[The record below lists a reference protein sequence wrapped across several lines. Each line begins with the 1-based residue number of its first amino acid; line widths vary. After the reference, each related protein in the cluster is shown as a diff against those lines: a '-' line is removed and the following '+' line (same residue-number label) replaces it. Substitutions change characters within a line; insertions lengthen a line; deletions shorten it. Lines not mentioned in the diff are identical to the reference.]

1 MFLSI
6 LYHARVTL
14 SISKLPRLMSKLD
27 TFFKRKYS
35 FLNNLMSFYPFF
47 KKILTLSEKID
58 IIEISLFAM
67 RGGYAIPLYS

>member
-1 MFLSI
+1 
-6 LYHARVTL
+6 
-14 SISKLPRLMSKLD
+14 MSKLD

-35 FLNNLMSFYPFF
+35 FLNNFMSFYPFF

>member
-1 MFLSI
+1 
-6 LYHARVTL
+6 
-14 SISKLPRLMSKLD
+14 MSKLD

-47 KKILTLSEKID
+47 KKILTLSEKND